1 MLRADGELAADFFLF
16 ETRFYPMMQ
25 DFQNALCIDVDDP
38 RNAVIFDRPVAGGK
52 SQRIRFGC
60 RARAA
65 ARCARL
71 SVDAAYPAAVGGRTR
86 YPDPRGPRA
95 VRPSIGSSSIKTLR
109 RLATRIGPVLPA
121 GDVIAAR
128 AQASGEASGV

>member
-25 DFQNALCIDVDDP
+25 DFQNALRVNVDDP
-38 RNAVIFDRPVAGGK
+38 RKLVICDRRAAGGK
-52 SQRIRFGC
+52 SQRTRSGC